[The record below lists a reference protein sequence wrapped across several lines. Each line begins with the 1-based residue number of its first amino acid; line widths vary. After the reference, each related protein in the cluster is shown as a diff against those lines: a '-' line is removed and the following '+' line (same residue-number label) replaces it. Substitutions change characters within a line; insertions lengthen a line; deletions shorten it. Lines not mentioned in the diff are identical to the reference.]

1 MIAVRHLHAEAFD
14 EDPMLRRLISN
25 RTEPMLGLRMLRGP
39 TPISL
44 PTPARPLRSLLALAA
59 LASALAGCKS
69 DAKSAPPM
77 APLDDL
83 AAIESELD
91 ANASRLQAQGIRLA
105 QATMPAPAV
114 EPAEAKLGGDD
125 DASHQE
131 SERDFAGDLEP
142 APAAPPEPEDA
153 PSMDSAAEESVTVAG
168 RSAERKQ
175 KRSSRRRDKKAAD
188 TRCDRI
194 CDLAE
199 STCALS
205 DRICALANEHVDD
218 VRYAEACTRAEA
230 QCEAAAEACTACA
243 D

>member
-1 MIAVRHLHAEAFD
+1 MI
-14 EDPMLRRLISN
+14 STQ
-25 RTEPMLGLRMLRGP
+25 TEPMLGLRMLRGP

-44 PTPARPLRSLLALAA
+44 PTPAWPLRPVLAIAGLACA
-59 LASALAGCKS
+59 LTGCKS

-91 ANASRLQAQGIRLA
+91 VNASRLESQGIRVA
-105 QATMPAPAV
+105 QATAPAV
-114 EPAEAKLGGDD
+114 EPRPPELKLDDDGDGDD
-125 DASHQE
+125 AEDAVAEESGRDYAGAVAPVPPPSAPADETTISSAE
-131 SERDFAGDLEP
+131 SERIEADE
-142 APAAPPEPEDA
+142 AAP
-153 PSMDSAAEESVTVAG
+153 
-168 RSAERKQ
+168 RSRQREK
-175 KRSSRRRDKKAAD
+175 KRSSRRRERRSA
-188 TRCDRI
+188 TSRCDRI

-199 STCALS
+199 STCELS

-230 QCEAAAEACTACA
+230 QCEAAAEACSACA